1 MQDAAL
7 CVVWADE
14 ADAKK
19 TDAMTKT
26 RVETPQNSRQTRVKT
41 HHRYNLADTIPTVAT
56 IPNNKCRHIFSE
68 DPPI

>member
-26 RVETPQNSRQTRVKT
+26 RVETPKNGRRPRVKT
-41 HHRYNLADTIPTVAT
+41 DHRYNLADTIHTVT
-56 IPNNKCRHIFSE
+56 ITNNKCRHIF
-68 DPPI
+68 I